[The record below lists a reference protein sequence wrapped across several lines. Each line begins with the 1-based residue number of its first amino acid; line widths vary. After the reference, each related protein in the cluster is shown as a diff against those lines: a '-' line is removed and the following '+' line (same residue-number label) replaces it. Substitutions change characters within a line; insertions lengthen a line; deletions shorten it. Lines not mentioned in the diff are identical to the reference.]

1 MSTQDKPSTVADLEV
16 QLAHQAKLLEELNE
30 TVRKQWDE
38 IDKLTRSVTHIAE
51 RLMGME
57 VSADKGRAGDEPPPP
72 HY

>member
-1 MSTQDKPSTVADLEV
+1 MTTSSDQKTIADLEV

-30 TVRKQWDE
+30 IVRNQWDE